1 MGIHR
6 NDKICTNDALQI
18 VWPHGTAGDPGTL
31 NTPHF
36 IATVDGIHCRIN
48 EPRHPE
54 LSKNPKFYSHKFHQA
69 ALNYELAVSV
79 TESRLLWMNGPFP
92 ASVHDVTVFRRDLKA
107 RVPRGGKL
115 IGDKGYIGER
125 NIISTPRSRD
135 PQHLRKFKSRARAR
149 HERPTRLVLSRI
161 DRTPSATQP
170 FKIASLQLTYAKA
183 TAIRLSHLLYP
194 LSYQILN
201 LYAILSLNS
210 IATGHD
216 SAKHI
221 VNYCS

>member
-6 NDKICTNDALQI
+6 NDICTNDALQI

-69 ALNYELAVSV
+69 ALDYELAVSV

-125 NIISTPRSRD
+125 NIISTPRSRN
-135 PQHLRKFKSRARAR
+135 PQHLRNFKSRARAR
-149 HERPTRLVLSRI
+149 HERFNGMVKTFDCISGQFRHGIRCH
-161 DRTPSATQP
+161 
-170 FKIASLQLTYAKA
+170 KIVFEAVCVVCQ
-183 TAIRLSHLLYP
+183 
-194 LSYQILN
+194 YQIELVSP
-201 LYAILSLNS
+201 LFDVLI
-210 IATGHD
+210 
-216 SAKHI
+216 
-221 VNYCS
+221 